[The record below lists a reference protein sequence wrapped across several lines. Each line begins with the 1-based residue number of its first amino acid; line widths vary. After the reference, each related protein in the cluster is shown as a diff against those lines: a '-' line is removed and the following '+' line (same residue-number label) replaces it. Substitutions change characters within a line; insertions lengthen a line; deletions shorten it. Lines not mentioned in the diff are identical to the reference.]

1 MQLNEGLIAELQHEA
16 VSTRKMLE
24 RVPADKFGWKKKKK
38 SMTLGRLASHIA
50 EIPGWTNETINQ
62 DVLDFAKMEYK
73 PFEPNSAEELVK
85 FFDDK
90 LASALDTLKNNATD
104 ENLMGMWT
112 MKNGETVY
120 MTMPRIAVMRGF
132 VLSHLIHHRAQLG
145 VYLRLLDVP
154 IPSSYGPSAD
164 EGQM

>member
-24 RVPADKFGWKKKKK
+24 RVPADKFGWKPHEK

>member
-24 RVPADKFGWKKKKK
+24 RVPADKFGWKPHEK

-154 IPSSYGPSAD
+154 VPSSYGPSAD

>member
-24 RVPADKFGWKKKKK
+24 RVPADKFGWKPHEK

-62 DVLDFAKMEYK
+62 DVLDFAKMEYE